1 MKTKSKIITSGWWD
15 PEWVLVS
22 FKIYFSNFFPM
33 AIYSFYSQKKATK
46 NNGILINIHKI
57 NILYRILLNVRL
69 LMNV

>member
-15 PEWVLVS
+15 PGWVLVS

-46 NNGILINIHKI
+46 NN
-57 NILYRILLNVRL
+57 
-69 LMNV
+69 